1 MTNPLTN
8 PQLIDELEDEL
19 EKAHDINADL
29 ERKVFISAAR
39 NCDIAGMYEYRRKLK
54 ERVRESNVIPYSTK
68 RRIYKLLNLIVEGNV
83 ERCQM

>member
-39 NCDIAGMYEYRRKLK
+39 NCDIASMYEYKRKIK
-54 ERVRESNVIPYSTK
+54 ERVRESDVLSYATK
-68 RRIYKLLNLIVEGNV
+68 RRIYKLVHLIVEGNV
-83 ERCQM
+83 ERCRV